1 MQFFLGGGWGD
12 WGSDKILKL
21 VRITPET
28 WNLVRKYTYIVS
40 KSKPFS
46 TKALLILLMSAFFV
60 CKISVFLG
68 ENGIL
73 VFLGENTTRKL
84 AINWKNNNNS
94 QFADMTWSWFFF
106 FFLTLPSFS
115 HWIYLLVQVSW
126 QYHDW
131 FWSYDN
137 FRLKRIDQKSGNWE
151 VWVFSQ
157 SEFLP
162 TSWDW
167 GELGIP

>member
-1 MQFFLGGGWGD
+1 MQFFFGGGWGD

-106 FFLTLPSFS
+106 FFW
-115 HWIYLLVQVSW
+115 HCQVSLIEFIYW
-126 QYHDW
+126 FKFHD
-131 FWSYDN
+131 S
-137 FRLKRIDQKSGNWE
+137 IMTGSG
-151 VWVFSQ
+151 VMTIFV
-157 SEFLP
+157 
-162 TSWDW
+162 
-167 GELGIP
+167 